1 MDVRPC
7 NSVPRSVEVVETVYT
22 FSQLPSKAIDQTRAQ
37 SASSVRQLQ
46 HPALIAEKLSK
57 RKWCQSKILMHVTVN
72 NPEMSSCNLR
82 KWLLSCFLAFCSTG
96 TITLYVK
103 QMKSCFVIS
112 NSRFSASWYKI
123 FRVHFY
129 AKYCYDEMS
138 FITQSLLMSHGL

>member
-1 MDVRPC
+1 MSAFPFLSLVLFEHRGAACIQLLLFGLMEERENGCEILC

-22 FSQLPSKAIDQTRAQ
+22 FSQLPSKAIDQTRAH

-96 TITLYVK
+96 TITLLCK
-103 QMKSCFVIS
+103 T
-112 NSRFSASWYKI
+112 
-123 FRVHFY
+123 
-129 AKYCYDEMS
+129 DEV
-138 FITQSLLMSHGL
+138 LLCDL